1 MLLLA
6 TALVFT
12 SCSDDDDDGT
22 PIIVPTGELTVA
34 DQPFENNMLT
44 ISTIGMS
51 EPGWVVIHR
60 DNGSD
65 APVVPDIISKPKYVE
80 AGSFQNV
87 TVELKEGV
95 TLEDGEPLWAM
106 LHTDDGDKVYEFDG
120 GTVDAPITY
129 ANGSIVM
136 KSFVVNVEEEP
147 SLTVDDQALI
157 NNSIM
162 VESITVAQDG
172 WVVVHAD
179 NGDAPQVPDIISQ
192 PVYLPAGTYSEVEI
206 PFTNDANIEANDQVW
221 VMLHSD
227 TDTEAVYEFDGG
239 EEDPPIMVDGEIL
252 MTEITITDVV
262 TEDVS
267 ATILEVSDQALVDN
281 TITIDNIF
289 MVQDGWVVVHADNNG
304 APQVPEIISEPVYLE
319 AGQHS
324 DVEINFESSAD
335 LEVGDTV
342 WVMIHNDTGLREV
355 YEFDGIGLLDL
366 PVFIDGT
373 ALVTA
378 IEITE

>member
-267 ATILEVSDQALVDN
+267 ATILDVSDQALVDN